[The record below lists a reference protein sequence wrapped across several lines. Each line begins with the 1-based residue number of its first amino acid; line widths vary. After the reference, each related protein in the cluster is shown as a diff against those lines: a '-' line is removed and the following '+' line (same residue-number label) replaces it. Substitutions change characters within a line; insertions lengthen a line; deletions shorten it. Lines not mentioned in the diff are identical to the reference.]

1 MVTVLYRIHGID
13 TLMGTTYVK
22 EKTYASKEEA
32 LKRCRH
38 MEWVETADRHMG
50 LWWPKETT

>member
-13 TLMGTTYVK
+13 TLMGGTYVK
-22 EKTYASKEEA
+22 EKTYTSKEEA